1 MHMNPSF
8 ASRSLR
14 LIAAASLACGLVTV
28 GCSTDWTP
36 GAGEPQRYGPSVG
49 PTMPSS
55 TPGSEQSRPLNP
67 PMISSYTPSA
77 RAVLVQHPNLDA
89 VAIAAANQGFRGRYL
104 GTSDPSTPAYV
115 QSPAVQTGQWINPS
129 LLANPQIT
137 VNSSI
142 SSPPTP
148 VVSSG
153 GGGGFAAGGGTVAV
167 ATVGAASVP
176 TTVIA
181 ASTVAASAAATQAS
195 APAAVVAGNLGGFLN
210 PTMSSGSTVSPTI
223 ASTPGVGN
231 ITTTP
236 AGLTTTIGAPVST
249 AVTAS
254 ALNASSAGATGGIVI
269 GRTAN
274 GTISITNVPAAK
286 PGAIRLK

>member
-14 LIAAASLACGLVTV
+14 LIAAASLACGLATF
-28 GCSTDWTP
+28 GCTTDTMP
-36 GAGEPQRYGPSVG
+36 GAGEPQRYAPSVG

-55 TPGSEQSRPLNP
+55 TPGSEGSRPLNP
-67 PMISSYTPSA
+67 PMISSYTPS
-77 RAVLVQHPNLDA
+77 RAAVVVQHPNLDA
-89 VAIAAANQGFRGRYL
+89 LAIAAANQGFRGRYL

-115 QSPAVQTGQWINPS
+115 QSPAVQTGQLINPA
-129 LLANPQIT
+129 LLVNPQIT

-148 VVSSG
+148 VATSG
-153 GGGGFAAGGGTVAV
+153 GSGFAGTVALPI
-167 ATVGAASVP
+167 TGAASVP
-176 TTVIA
+176 TTVTA
-181 ASTVAASAAATQAS
+181 ASTVAANAAATQAS

-231 ITTTP
+231 ITSTP
-236 AGLTTTIGAPVST
+236 AGLTTTIGAPVGTS
-249 AVTAS
+249 VTTS
-254 ALNASSAGATGGIVI
+254 ALNASAAGATGGIVI
-269 GRTAN
+269 SRTAN